1 MAQTVRSG
9 IYMIGPT
16 PFLHRYAEQVEEVK
30 KYNQLH
36 RWKKRGVA
44 IIPTKYFISFG
55 AIFMN
60 QAGAL
65 VKIYRDG
72 SVLVSHGGTE
82 IGQGLHTK
90 MIQADPSLHSIFEAI
105 YHLATNRMFTP
116 QVASQVLGVDHGRI
130 HILETATDK
139 VPNTSPTAASATSDL
154 GRSTSKGA

>member
-1 MAQTVRSG
+1 M
-9 IYMIGPT
+9 
-16 PFLHRYAEQVEEVK
+16 
-30 KYNQLH
+30 
-36 RWKKRGVA
+36 
-44 IIPTKYFISFG
+44 PTKYFISFG
-55 AIFMN
+55 AIFLN

-65 VKIYRDG
+65 VKIYKDG

-90 MIQADPSLHSIFEAI
+90 MIQAIPAVCSSDLLPMISVFW
-105 YHLATNRMFTP
+105 P

-154 GRSTSKGA
+154 ERHTSGRA

>member
-1 MAQTVRSG
+1 MRRLNLYQEGDTAYCNMKMEGCTVGRCFEECLVQSRLSDRKMAQTVRSG
-9 IYMIGPT
+9 INVIDPT
-16 PFLHRYAEQVEEVK
+16 SFLHRYAEQVEEVK

-90 MIQADPSLHSIFEAI
+90 MIQAGHC
-105 YHLATNRMFTP
+105 
-116 QVASQVLGVDHGRI
+116 
-130 HILETATDK
+130 
-139 VPNTSPTAASATSDL
+139 
-154 GRSTSKGA
+154 

>member
-1 MAQTVRSG
+1 M
-9 IYMIGPT
+9 
-16 PFLHRYAEQVEEVK
+16 HRYAEQLKEVN

-36 RWKKRGVA
+36 RWKKRGLA

-65 VKIYRDG
+65 VKIYKDG

-90 MIQADPSLHSIFEAI
+90 MIQAIPV
-105 YHLATNRMFTP
+105 LAVFSKYIWQHIAVRS
-116 QVASQVLGVDHGRI
+116 QVASQVLGVDHDRI

-154 GRSTSKGA
+154 ERHN

>member
-1 MAQTVRSG
+1 MALILLVPLG
-9 IYMIGPT
+9 
-16 PFLHRYAEQVEEVK
+16 RYAEQVEEVR

-90 MIQADPSLHSIFEAI
+90 MIQADH
-105 YHLATNRMFTP
+105 
-116 QVASQVLGVDHGRI
+116 
-130 HILETATDK
+130 
-139 VPNTSPTAASATSDL
+139 
-154 GRSTSKGA
+154 